1 VTDKV
6 QEIARLDRLCKC
18 SDIRTGSTQVERSR
32 YPMLVRYMIDPC
44 LILRTDSASSIV
56 SPNPVEPPAPI
67 FDMVSRG
74 VAA

>member
-18 SDIRTGSTQVERSR
+18 SDIKTGSSQVERSGYR
-32 YPMLVRYMIDPC
+32 VSIRYMIDPC
-44 LILRTDSASSIV
+44 LILRTNSASSIV